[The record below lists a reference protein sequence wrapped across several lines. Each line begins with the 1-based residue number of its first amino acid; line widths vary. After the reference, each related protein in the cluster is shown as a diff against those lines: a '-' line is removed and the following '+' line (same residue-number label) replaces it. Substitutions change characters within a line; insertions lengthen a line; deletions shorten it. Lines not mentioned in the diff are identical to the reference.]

1 MIKGTTKLLGVIGHP
16 IAHSLSPVMHNAA
29 ISHLGVDFV
38 YLAFPVKPEDLKA
51 ALLGFEA
58 IGLRGFSI
66 TIPHK
71 QAILPLL
78 SEVSPIA
85 RAIGAVNTVYRTDKG
100 WCGTNTDV
108 EGFLAPLQP
117 PPTPPYQG
125 GAVSFSDK
133 SWFCRG
139 SAPVPTLFLHD
150 FVCVSEIGAGT
161 GAPPLQENEIALP
174 YQGGATEVKSA
185 LESGNMTAE
194 SSPSPYQGGAR
205 GESDWS
211 QKVAVILGNGGAA
224 RAVVA
229 GCAQLGCAEIH
240 VVGRHQQNL
249 AEFQQSWVDSPIPV
263 KSLQVHTWDNLS
275 RLISQADL
283 LVNTTPVGMYPQ
295 GEKSPI
301 PLAAI
306 DQISPGA
313 IAYDLIYN
321 PSPTQFLKDA
331 QLRGA
336 QVIDGLP
343 MLVQQGAAAL
353 KIWLETE
360 SVPVEVM
367 RLALRKHLGLD

>member
-16 IAHSLSPVMHNAA
+16 VEHSLSPAMHNAA

-38 YLAFPVKPEDLKA
+38 YLPFPVKPEDLKV
-51 ALLGFEA
+51 ALAGFAA
-58 IGLRGFSI
+58 IGVRGFSI

-85 RAIGAVNTVYRTDKG
+85 RSIGAVNTVYLTDKG

-125 GAVSFSDK
+125 GAKDATS
-133 SWFCRG
+133 
-139 SAPVPTLFLHD
+139 PL
-150 FVCVSEIGAGT
+150 ET
-161 GAPPLQENEIALP
+161 GNTAIESCPPP
-174 YQGGATEVKSA
+174 YQGGAV
-185 LESGNMTAE
+185 ESCPPPYQGGAVE
-194 SSPSPYQGGAR
+194 SCPPPYQGGAR
-205 GESDWS
+205 GGSDWS

-240 VVGRHQQNL
+240 VVGRSEQNL
-249 AEFQQSWVDSPIPV
+249 AEFQQSWVNSPMPV
-263 KSLQVHTWDNLS
+263 HNLQVHTWDNLS
-275 RLISQADL
+275 SLISQADL

-295 GEKSPI
+295 GEKSPV
-301 PLAAI
+301 AAGEI
-306 DQISPGA
+306 DRISASA
-313 IAYDLIYN
+313 IVYDLIYTPN
-321 PSPTQFLKDA
+321 PTQFLKDA

-336 QVIDGLP
+336 RAIDGLE

-353 KIWLETE
+353 KIWLDQE
-360 SVPVEVM
+360 SVPVDVM
-367 RLALRKHLGLD
+367 RQALRQHLGLD